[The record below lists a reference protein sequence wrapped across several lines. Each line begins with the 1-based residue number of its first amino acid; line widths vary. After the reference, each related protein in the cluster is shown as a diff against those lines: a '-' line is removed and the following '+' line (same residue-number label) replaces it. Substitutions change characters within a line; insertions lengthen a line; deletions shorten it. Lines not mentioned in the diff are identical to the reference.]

1 MPTQEERE
9 RFLQEHRLAVVA
21 TVRRDGRPQLT
32 PVYYAW
38 SEGRVLISTTSSRFK
53 ARNLRRDSRVA
64 LCALGEQPPFPY
76 QTAYGRAEVVE
87 EGAVDVMM
95 LVGEKMLGRPIDAS
109 QRPAVEERARQ
120 EGRVVLRITPEEYS
134 P

>member
-1 MPTQEERE
+1 MATQEERE
-9 RFLQEHRLAVVA
+9 RFLREHRLAVVA

-38 SEGRVLISTTSSRFK
+38 QEGRVIISTTRSRFK
-53 ARNLRRDSRVA
+53 ALNARRDPRVT
-64 LCALGEQPPFPY
+64 LCALGEEPPFPY
-76 QTAYGRAEVVE
+76 QTVYGRAEVLE

-95 LVGEKMLGRPIDAS
+95 LIGERMLGRPIDES